1 MKSYFKEITN
11 YHPQWSQ
18 HNFSSNSPRCLSPFS
33 PRHTRSKRSCLE
45 LSVFEIQGAIQGARI
60 YERYGWFIRWQ
71 IASITRPMLRR
82 VPIERQDRSLPSQSF
97 QLRLRFSVAAQHY
110 RLSRRMER
118 WKGPRDA
125 FLPADPSS
133 QRCILARVIYNF
145 IVTEPGPREWLMIA
159 AHEGEGFLAIFI

>member
-1 MKSYFKEITN
+1 MESVQFFQQFTSLFVPPLPTTHSWPHSFHKILPRIIGFRDSGRDTGRANLRAIRLIYSLAN
-11 YHPQWSQ
+11 CVD
-18 HNFSSNSPRCLSPFS
+18 NAADVASSTDRAP
-33 PRHTRSKRSCLE
+33 
-45 LSVFEIQGAIQGARI
+45 
-60 YERYGWFIRWQ
+60 
-71 IASITRPMLRR
+71 
-82 VPIERQDRSLPSQSF
+82 RSLVTDYQSF

>member
-1 MKSYFKEITN
+1 MESV
-11 YHPQWSQ
+11 Q
-18 HNFSSNSPRCLSPFS
+18 HNFSSNSPRCLSPFF

-125 FLPADPSS
+125 FLPSLRGYSS

>member
-133 QRCILARVIYNF
+133 QRCILARVIYNV